1 MVEDTFLAGRAS
13 EQAELADALKSD
25 RPELIAV
32 YGRRRVGKTYLI
44 RSFFAEKICLELTG
58 ARDARLK
65 DQLVNFVRALE
76 ARVPYP
82 LAVPA
87 SWADAFEVLKRYLAE
102 LPTNGERRVVFLDE
116 LPWLAS
122 PRSGFLS
129 ALDHFWNTFASRQ
142 RNLIL
147 VICGSAASWM
157 IVNVLHHKGGLHN
170 RVTRSIAL
178 KPFNLRETA
187 QFLQGR
193 GIALDSI
200 QTLEIFMAVGG
211 IPYYLDKI
219 RKGRSAAQ
227 NIDALFFVENAA
239 LRDEFSQLYAALFEH
254 HERHL
259 KIIEALATKR
269 AGLSRAQLIEH
280 SGLSGGNLSTI
291 LQELET
297 TGFILRS
304 VPFGRSVR
312 ESQYRLIDEFTLF
325 YLRWVK
331 PLARTRS
338 GPSWLQQRTSPAGI
352 AWAGYA
358 FENACLTHVAQIKKA
373 LGISG
378 ILTEQS
384 AWHHRVSARDK
395 SGAQIDLLIDRP
407 DGVINL
413 CEMKWSGA
421 PFVIDKRYAAT
432 LRERVETFRRVTGT
446 RKSLFLTFV
455 TAHGLA
461 PGDHVDELVSNEV
474 SAAALFEP

>member
-1 MVEDTFLAGRAS
+1 
-13 EQAELADALKSD
+13 
-25 RPELIAV
+25 
-32 YGRRRVGKTYLI
+32 
-44 RSFFAEKICLELTG
+44 
-58 ARDARLK
+58 
-65 DQLVNFVRALE
+65 
-76 ARVPYP
+76 
-82 LAVPA
+82 
-87 SWADAFEVLKRYLAE
+87 
-102 LPTNGERRVVFLDE
+102 
-116 LPWLAS
+116 
-122 PRSGFLS
+122 
-129 ALDHFWNTFASRQ
+129 
-142 RNLIL
+142 
-147 VICGSAASWM
+147 
-157 IVNVLHHKGGLHN
+157 
-170 RVTRSIAL
+170 
-178 KPFNLRETA
+178 
-187 QFLQGR
+187 
-193 GIALDSI
+193 
-200 QTLEIFMAVGG
+200 MAVGG

-239 LRDEFSQLYAALFEH
+239 LRDEFGQLYAALFEH

-269 AGLSRAQLIEH
+269 AGLTRAELIKQ

-331 PLARTRS
+331 PMARVKS
-338 GPSWLQQRTSPAGI
+338 GPSWWLQQRTTSAGI

-358 FENACLTHVAQIKKA
+358 FENTCLTHVVQIKKA

-384 AWHHRVSARDK
+384 AWQHRTSARDK
-395 SGAQIDLLIDRP
+395 TGAQIDLLIDRP

-432 LRERVETFRRVTGT
+432 LRERVEIFRRVTGT

-455 TAHGLA
+455 TAHGIA
-461 PGDHVDELVSNEV
+461 PGDYVTELVANEV
-474 SAAALFEP
+474 SAAVLFEP